1 VTTDVA
7 TNSVLIVEDD
17 EITAELERRAL
28 LRAGTNAVI
37 VTSISHALELIE
49 ERSFSAVLL
58 DYILPDGDPW
68 TVLQATQSKS
78 PPIPVVLVTGH
89 GSEGIASEAL
99 KRGVA
104 DYLKKSGTFWDDIP
118 GILGHVTEVAA
129 DQERLRVSEAN
140 CRLMA
145 DVAEK
150 ANKAKSEFL
159 ANMSHE
165 IRTPLNAVIGL
176 SYLLEQT
183 GLGED
188 QRQFLTKI
196 QFASRALLGVV
207 NNVLDLSK
215 IEAGEMLLED
225 EPFDLP
231 ALLTDLSEMLSPQAA
246 AKEIELMLQPA
257 VTLPRRI
264 MGDASRLRQVLTN
277 LLSNAIKFT
286 EAGHVELKVFCTE
299 QSPDRIRLRC
309 EVEDTGI
316 GIESAALERLFT
328 PFTQADASTTRRFGG
343 TGLGLSIARRFVE
356 LMGGEI
362 GVTSTVAVGT
372 TFWLEIPLRVASK
385 DEAAIDDARGLRV
398 FVEDAKGD
406 GPAGLGVMVR
416 ALGWSPAL
424 VGTVDQLLG
433 ALRATP
439 PEAWPDVLILEA
451 HGKDTDV
458 GRQIALFEKECSH
471 SELPPV
477 VVVVGD
483 TELYHEQQQM
493 RLADV
498 LLLRPVT
505 SSSLF
510 NAINTAVWKRT
521 DTYDR
526 VLEATDIDE
535 RHAQWLAGL
544 RVLVVDD
551 SDINLEVAQ
560 SILEKQGATVATC
573 DNGGAALEYVR
584 AHHRE
589 IDLVLMDVQMPVLD
603 GNEATRRIRS
613 ELQLHTL
620 PIIALTGGAL
630 VVERQRA
637 LEAGM
642 NDFLSKPFDPHSLI
656 LKVRRLVEQAR
667 GAPIPMVIA
676 PGKPATSV
684 GAGPFMAGIDSA
696 IVQRMFG
703 EDLSLFKSLLGRM
716 LRDFAD
722 LEQPVPLH
730 DNASRDGLRAR
741 VHKLKGSAGLIG
753 ATRVMRLAG
762 AVETALQQD
771 RPIEFVEKI
780 IRQLVAA
787 LTTLRADAAPLLE
800 QEVELPPDAPPAAGT
815 ADQPRDPTAEIRE
828 LQGLFESQDLEA
840 TVRFSALSRS
850 LSDLLDEAHFREL
863 REAVDDLDFSHAAR
877 LLRDAA
883 AVEKGTGV
891 VRV

>member
-1 VTTDVA
+1 MTDVA
-7 TNSVLIVEDD
+7 ADAVLIVEDD
-17 EITAELERRAL
+17 PITAELERRAL
-28 LRAGTNAVI
+28 LQTGTHAVI
-37 VTSISHALELIE
+37 VASISHALQVIA

-58 DYILPDGDPW
+58 DYSLPDGDPW
-68 TVLQATQSKS
+68 TVVKATQSKT
-78 PPIPVVLVTGH
+78 PPIPVVLVTAQ

-104 DYLKKSGTFWDDIP
+104 DYLKKSGMFWDELP
-118 GILGHVTEVAA
+118 AILGHVTEVAA
-129 DQERLRVSEAN
+129 GQERLRVSEAN

-145 DVAEK
+145 EVADK

-183 GLGED
+183 ALGED
-188 QRQFLTKI
+188 QRQFLNKI

-215 IEAGEMLLED
+215 IEAGEMLLEH

-231 ALLTDLSEMLSPQAA
+231 ALLTDLSQMLSPQAA
-246 AKEIELMLQPA
+246 AKGLELRVQPA
-257 VTLPRRI
+257 GTLPSRI
-264 MGDASRLRQVLTN
+264 MGDASRVRQILTN

-286 EAGHVELKVFCTE
+286 TTGHVELKVFCTE
-299 QSPDRIRLRC
+299 QNSERIRLRC

-316 GIESAALERLFT
+316 GIEPEAVERLFT

-362 GVTSTVAVGT
+362 GVTSIVAVGT
-372 TFWLEIPLRVASK
+372 TFWLEIPLRVASD
-385 DEAAIDDARGLRV
+385 DEATIAAPRGLRV
-398 FVEDAKGD
+398 FVEDSKGN

-416 ALGWSPAL
+416 ALGWSPAV
-424 VGTVDQLLG
+424 VGTVEQLLG
-433 ALRATP
+433 TLRATP

-458 GRQIALFEKECSH
+458 GRQIARFKKECTH
-471 SELPPV
+471 TELPPV

-483 TELYHEQQQM
+483 AEIYQEQQQL

-526 VLEATDIDE
+526 VLQSTDIEE
-535 RHAQWLAGL
+535 RHAQWLAGV

-560 SILEKQGATVATC
+560 SILEKQGATIVTC

-589 IDLVLMDVQMPVLD
+589 IDVILMDVQMPVLD

-642 NDFLSKPFDPHSLI
+642 NDFLSKPFDPHTLI
-656 LKVRRLVEQAR
+656 LKVRRLVEQVR
-667 GAPIPMVIA
+667 GALIPMVIA
-676 PGKPATSV
+676 CGKPATS
-684 GAGPFMAGIDSA
+684 AGDGPLMDGIDPG

-703 EDLSLFKSLLGRM
+703 DDLSLFKSLLGRM

-722 LEQPVPLH
+722 LAHPVSL
-730 DNASRDGLRAR
+730 RDKACRDRLMARA
-741 VHKLKGSAGLIG
+741 HKLKGSAGLIG
-753 ATRVMRLAG
+753 ATRVMRLA
-762 AVETALQQD
+762 AAAETALQQD
-771 RPIEFVEKI
+771 RAIEFVEKI
-780 IRQLVAA
+780 LGQLVSA
-787 LTTLRADAAPLLE
+787 LTTLRESAAPLLGE
-800 QEVELPPDAPPAAGT
+800 EVESSPDASPAAGT
-815 ADQPRDPTAEIRE
+815 ADHPRDPKADMRE
-828 LQGLFESQDLEA
+828 LQALFESQDLAA
-840 TVRFSALSRS
+840 TVRYSTLSRS
-850 LSDLLDEAHFREL
+850 LSELLDEVHFNEL
-863 REAVDDLDFSHAAR
+863 REAVDDLDFPRAAR
-877 LLRDAA
+877 LLRDTL
-883 AVEKGTGV
+883 AVEKATIAE
-891 VRV
+891 RVQ